1 MSVTNLVTAIW
12 APNGK
17 TVRKLTVSG
26 DDSVISYGSGWR
38 KDVVIQCFEKSVDGS
53 LILLVII
60 VLENQCN
67 SVSASIESKQ
77 QQQQPKQ
84 LGQ

>member
-26 DDSVISYGSGWR
+26 DYSVISYGSGWR
-38 KDVVIQCFEKSVDGS
+38 KDVVSQCFEKSLYKLMVH
-53 LILLVII
+53 LF
-60 VLENQCN
+60 
-67 SVSASIESKQ
+67 
-77 QQQQPKQ
+77 
-84 LGQ
+84 